1 MNFDDGLPRIS
12 PGEAGVDPRAVLDFI
27 DRVFAKQLH
36 SFMLYRG
43 GHVVAEGWS
52 WPYQKHRPH
61 MMHSLTKSVT
71 ACGVGI
77 AIDEGYFSLDDKV
90 ISFFRDEL
98 PAGVNENLEAMTVR
112 DLLTMQSGHA
122 WQSSSKYPS
131 SMNPGHISSTAAP

>member
-27 DRVFAKQLH
+27 DRVFAKDLQLH

-77 AIDEGYFSLDDKV
+77 AIDEGYFSLDDKKQL
-90 ISFFRDEL
+90 DEIQR
-98 PAGVNENLEAMTVR
+98 AAVNNDNVFEHMMEACKVCSIGQITNALFEVGGQYR
-112 DLLTMQSGHA
+112 R
-122 WQSSSKYPS
+122 
-131 SMNPGHISSTAAP
+131 SM